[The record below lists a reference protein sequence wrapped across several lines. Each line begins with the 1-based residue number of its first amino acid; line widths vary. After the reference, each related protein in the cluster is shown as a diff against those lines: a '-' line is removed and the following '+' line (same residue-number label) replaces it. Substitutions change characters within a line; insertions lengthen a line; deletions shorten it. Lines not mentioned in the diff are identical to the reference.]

1 MSNLSPILTLNNK
14 NTIPQMGFG
23 VFLISSNDEAEKCCL
38 EAFKLG
44 YRHIDTAHIYG
55 NEKGVG
61 KAIKK
66 SGLKREEI
74 FLTSKIWH
82 NECGEG
88 ITLKAID
95 RMLKRL
101 DVDYLDLLLIHW
113 PVGDY
118 CGAWKDMEKAVNAGK
133 VKSIGLSNFKGKY
146 LEDIL
151 KIAKILPV
159 VDQVECHPYAPCDDL
174 RKELD
179 KINCYIEAWSPI
191 GRGNKDLLNEE
202 VLINLAKKY
211 NKTVPQIILRWHIE
225 KGNIIFPKSSN
236 PLHIK
241 ENWDIFN
248 FKLTKEE
255 VEKINELKK
264 KPIFTDDFEGKILLL
279 DLLALKIK
287 N

>member
-1 MSNLSPILTLNNK
+1 MSIPVLEMNNK
-14 NTIPQMGFG
+14 LKIPQFGFG
-23 VFLISSNDEAEKCCL
+23 VFLIKDNTEAEKCCL

-44 YRHIDTAHIYG
+44 YRHIDTAHLYG

-61 KAIKK
+61 EAIRK
-66 SGLKREEI
+66 SGIPREEI

-88 ITLKAID
+88 ITTKAID

-101 DVDYLDLLLIHW
+101 NLDYVDLLLIHW

-118 CGAWKDMEKAVNAGK
+118 CGAWKDMEKAVEAGK
-133 VKSIGLSNFKGKY
+133 IKSIGLSNFWGKY
-146 LEDIL
+146 LDDIL
-151 KIAKILPV
+151 KIAKIKPV

-191 GRGNKDLLNEE
+191 GRGNQQLLKEKIFEE
-202 VLINLAKKY
+202 LGKKY
-211 NKTVPQIILRWHIE
+211 NKTSVQIILRWHIE
-225 KGNIIFPKSSN
+225 KGNIVFPKSSN
-236 PLHIK
+236 LEHIK
-241 ENWDIFN
+241 ENMNIFD

-255 VEKINELKK
+255 IEKIDQLKS
-264 KPIFTDDFEGKILLL
+264 KPIFTADFEAK
-279 DLLALKIK
+279 LKNIASR
-287 N
+287 NVSLED

>member
-1 MSNLSPILTLNNK
+1 MSIPVLEMNNK
-14 NTIPQMGFG
+14 LKIPQFGFG
-23 VFLISSNDEAEKCCL
+23 VFLIKDNAEAEKCCL

-44 YRHIDTAHIYG
+44 YRHIDTAHLYG

-61 KAIKK
+61 EAIRK
-66 SGLKREEI
+66 SGIPREEI

-88 ITLKAID
+88 ITTKAID

-101 DVDYLDLLLIHW
+101 NLDYVDLLLIHW

-118 CGAWKDMEKAVNAGK
+118 CGAWKDMEKAVEAGK
-133 VKSIGLSNFKGKY
+133 IKSIGLSNFWGKY
-146 LEDIL
+146 LDDIL
-151 KIAKILPV
+151 KIAKIKPV

-191 GRGNKDLLNEE
+191 GRGNQQLLKEKIFEE
-202 VLINLAKKY
+202 LGKKY
-211 NKTVPQIILRWHIE
+211 NKTSVQIILRWHIE
-225 KGNIIFPKSSN
+225 KGNIVFPKSSN
-236 PLHIK
+236 LAHIK
-241 ENWDIFN
+241 ENMDIFD

-255 VEKINELKK
+255 IEKIDQLKS
-264 KPIFTDDFEGKILLL
+264 KPIFTADFEAK
-279 DLLALKIK
+279 LKNIASR
-287 N
+287 NVSLED

>member
-1 MSNLSPILTLNNK
+1 MSVPSLEMNNK
-14 NTIPQMGFG
+14 LKIPQFGFG
-23 VFLISSNDEAEKCCL
+23 VFLIRDNDEAEKCCL

-44 YRHIDTAHIYG
+44 YRHIDTAHLYG

-61 KAIKK
+61 EAIRK
-66 SGLKREEI
+66 SGLPRDQI

-88 ITLKAID
+88 ITSKAID

-101 DVDYLDLLLIHW
+101 KLDYVDLLLIHW

-118 CGAWKDMEKAVNAGK
+118 VGAWKDMEKAVQEGK
-133 VKSIGLSNFKGKY
+133 LKSIGLSNFHGKY

-151 KIAKILPV
+151 KVAKIMPV

-191 GRGNKDLLNEE
+191 GRGNKELLNEPIFLE
-202 VLINLAKKY
+202 LGKKY

-225 KGNIIFPKSSN
+225 KGNIVFPKSSN
-236 PLHIK
+236 PVHIK
-241 ENWDIFN
+241 ENFEIFD
-248 FKLTKEE
+248 FSLTKEE
-255 VEKINELKK
+255 IEKIDRLKSK
-264 KPIFTDDFEGKILLL
+264 LIFTADFEEK
-279 DLLALKIK
+279 LKFIASR
-287 N
+287 NVSLED

>member
-1 MSNLSPILTLNNK
+1 MESPILEMNNK
-14 NTIPQMGFG
+14 LKIPQVGFG
-23 VFLISSNDEAEKCCL
+23 VFLIKDNDEAEKCCL

-44 YRHIDTAHIYG
+44 YRHIDTAHLYG

-61 KAIKK
+61 EAIRK
-66 SGLKREEI
+66 SGIPREQI

-88 ITLKAID
+88 VTAKAID

-101 DVDYLDLLLIHW
+101 NLPYVDLLLIHW

-118 CGAWKDMEKAVNAGK
+118 CGAWKDMEKAVEAGK
-133 VKSIGLSNFKGKY
+133 VKSIGVSNFKKKN
-146 LEDIL
+146 LDDIL

-191 GRGNKDLLNEE
+191 GRGHAELLNEKIL
-202 VLINLAKKY
+202 VDLGKKY
-211 NKTVPQIILRWHIE
+211 NKSVPQIILRWHIE

-236 PLHIK
+236 PAHIK
-241 ENWDIFN
+241 ENANIFD

-255 VEKINELKK
+255 IGQIDGLKREPIYTAKWEEKLENIASRFVSLE
-264 KPIFTDDFEGKILLL
+264 D
-279 DLLALKIK
+279 
-287 N
+287 

>member
-1 MSNLSPILTLNNK
+1 MSVPVLEMNNK
-14 NTIPQMGFG
+14 LKIPQFGFG
-23 VFLISSNDEAEKCCL
+23 VFLIRDNDEAEKCCL

-44 YRHIDTAHIYG
+44 YRHIDTAHVYG

-61 KAIKK
+61 EAIRK
-66 SGLKREEI
+66 SGIPRDQI

-88 ITLKAID
+88 ITSKAID

-101 DVDYLDLLLIHW
+101 KLDYVDLLLIHW

-118 CGAWKDMEKAVNAGK
+118 VGAWKDMEKAVQEGK
-133 VKSIGLSNFKGKY
+133 LKSIGLSNFHGKY

-151 KIAKILPV
+151 KVAKIMPV

-191 GRGNKDLLNEE
+191 GRGNKELLNETIFLE
-202 VLINLAKKY
+202 LGKKY

-225 KGNIIFPKSSN
+225 KGNIVFPKSSN
-236 PLHIK
+236 PVHIK
-241 ENWDIFN
+241 ENFEIFDFN
-248 FKLTKEE
+248 LTNEE
-255 VEKINELKK
+255 IEKIDQLKSK
-264 KPIFTDDFEGKILLL
+264 LIFTADFEEK
-279 DLLALKIK
+279 LKFIASR
-287 N
+287 NVSLED

>member
-1 MSNLSPILTLNNK
+1 MNNK
-14 NTIPQMGFG
+14 LKIPQFGFG
-23 VFLISSNDEAEKCCL
+23 VFLIRDNDEAEKCCL

-44 YRHIDTAHIYG
+44 YRHIDTAHVYG

-61 KAIKK
+61 EAIRK
-66 SGLKREEI
+66 SGIPRDQI

-88 ITLKAID
+88 ITSKAID

-101 DVDYLDLLLIHW
+101 KLDYVDLLLIHW

-118 CGAWKDMEKAVNAGK
+118 VGAWKDMEKAVQEGK
-133 VKSIGLSNFKGKY
+133 LKSIGLSNFHGKY

-151 KIAKILPV
+151 KVAKIMPV

-191 GRGNKDLLNEE
+191 GRGNKELLNEPIFLE
-202 VLINLAKKY
+202 LGKKY

-225 KGNIIFPKSSN
+225 KGNIVFPKSSN
-236 PLHIK
+236 PVHIK
-241 ENWDIFN
+241 ENFEIFD
-248 FKLTKEE
+248 FSLTKEE
-255 VEKINELKK
+255 IEKIDRLKSK
-264 KPIFTDDFEGKILLL
+264 LIFTADFEEK
-279 DLLALKIK
+279 LKFIASR
-287 N
+287 NVSLED

>member
-1 MSNLSPILTLNNK
+1 MSVPILEMNNK
-14 NTIPQMGFG
+14 LKIPQFGFG
-23 VFLISSNDEAEKCCL
+23 VYTITDNEEAEKCCL

-44 YRHIDTAHIYG
+44 YRHIDTAHLYG

-61 KAIKK
+61 EAIRKC
-66 SGLKREEI
+66 GIPRNEI

-88 ITLKAID
+88 ITAKAID

-101 DVDYLDLLLIHW
+101 NQEYVDLLLIHW

-118 CGAWKDMEKAVNAGK
+118 IGAWKDMEKAVNEGK
-133 VKSIGLSNFKGKY
+133 VKSIGLSNFFGNN

-151 KIAKILPV
+151 KIAKIMPV
-159 VDQVECHPYAPCDDL
+159 VDQVECHPYSPCDDL

-191 GRGNKDLLNEE
+191 GRGNNKLLNEPI
-202 VLINLAKKY
+202 LIEIGKKY
-211 NKTVPQIILRWHIE
+211 NKTVAQIILRWHIE
-225 KGNIIFPKSSN
+225 KGNIVFPKSSN
-236 PLHIK
+236 PVHIK
-241 ENWDIFN
+241 ENFEIFD

-255 VEKINELKK
+255 IEKIDSLKSQ
-264 KPIFTDDFEGKILLL
+264 PIFCANMEEK
-279 DLLALKIK
+279 LKRMLSRTVSLED
-287 N
+287 

>member
-1 MSNLSPILTLNNK
+1 MSVPVLEMNNK
-14 NTIPQMGFG
+14 LKIPQFGFG
-23 VFLISSNDEAEKCCL
+23 VFLIKDNAEAEKCCL

-44 YRHIDTAHIYG
+44 YRHIDTAHLYG

-61 KAIKK
+61 EAIRK
-66 SGLKREEI
+66 SGIPREEI

-88 ITLKAID
+88 ITTKAID

-101 DVDYLDLLLIHW
+101 NLDYVDLLLIHW

-118 CGAWKDMEKAVNAGK
+118 CGAWKDMEKAVEAGK
-133 VKSIGLSNFKGKY
+133 IKSIGLSNFWGKY
-146 LEDIL
+146 LDDIL
-151 KIAKILPV
+151 KIAKIKPV

-191 GRGNKDLLNEE
+191 GRGNQQLLKEKIFEE
-202 VLINLAKKY
+202 LGKKY
-211 NKTVPQIILRWHIE
+211 NKTSVQIILRWHIE
-225 KGNIIFPKSSN
+225 KGNIVFPKSSN
-236 PLHIK
+236 LEHIK
-241 ENWDIFN
+241 ENMNIFD

-255 VEKINELKK
+255 IEKIDKLKS
-264 KPIFTDDFEGKILLL
+264 KPIFTADFEAK
-279 DLLALKIK
+279 LKNIASR
-287 N
+287 NVSLED

>member
-1 MSNLSPILTLNNK
+1 MSIPVLEMNNK
-14 NTIPQMGFG
+14 LKIPQFGFG
-23 VFLISSNDEAEKCCL
+23 VFLIKDNAEAEKCCL

-44 YRHIDTAHIYG
+44 YRHIDTAHLYG

-61 KAIKK
+61 EAIRK
-66 SGLKREEI
+66 SGIPREEI

-88 ITLKAID
+88 ITTKAID

-101 DVDYLDLLLIHW
+101 NLDYVDLLLIHW

-118 CGAWKDMEKAVNAGK
+118 CGAWKDMEKAVEAGK
-133 VKSIGLSNFKGKY
+133 IKSIGLSNFWGKY
-146 LEDIL
+146 LDDIL
-151 KIAKILPV
+151 KIAKIKPV

-191 GRGNKDLLNEE
+191 GRGNQQLLKEKIFEE
-202 VLINLAKKY
+202 LGKKY
-211 NKTVPQIILRWHIE
+211 NKTSVQIILRWHIE
-225 KGNIIFPKSSN
+225 KGNIVFPKSSN
-236 PLHIK
+236 LEHIK
-241 ENWDIFN
+241 ENMNIFD

-255 VEKINELKK
+255 IEKIDQLKS
-264 KPIFTDDFEGKILLL
+264 KPIFTANFEAK
-279 DLLALKIK
+279 LKNIASR
-287 N
+287 NVSLED

>member
-1 MSNLSPILTLNNK
+1 MSIPVLEMNNK
-14 NTIPQMGFG
+14 LKIPQFGFG
-23 VFLISSNDEAEKCCL
+23 VFLIKDNAEAEKCCL

-44 YRHIDTAHIYG
+44 YRHIDTAHLYG

-61 KAIKK
+61 EAIRK
-66 SGLKREEI
+66 SGIPREEI

-88 ITLKAID
+88 ITTKAID

-101 DVDYLDLLLIHW
+101 NLDYVDLLLIHW

-118 CGAWKDMEKAVNAGK
+118 CGAWKDMEKAVEAGK
-133 VKSIGLSNFKGKY
+133 IKSIGLSNFWGKY
-146 LEDIL
+146 LDDIL
-151 KIAKILPV
+151 KIAKIKPV

-191 GRGNKDLLNEE
+191 GRGNQQLLKEKIFEE
-202 VLINLAKKY
+202 LGKKY
-211 NKTVPQIILRWHIE
+211 NKTSVQIILRWHIE
-225 KGNIIFPKSSN
+225 KGNIVFPKSSN
-236 PLHIK
+236 LEHIK
-241 ENWDIFN
+241 ENMNIFD

-255 VEKINELKK
+255 IEKIDQLKS
-264 KPIFTDDFEGKILLL
+264 KPIFTAEFEAK
-279 DLLALKIK
+279 LKNIASR
-287 N
+287 NVSLED